1 MYPRR
6 HIMEDILSELADSI
20 ESMPSDEEMARLRT
34 LCVEMV
40 EKQREADETEAKL
53 KDLKRE
59 IYELQHKKIPE
70 VSAEIGMDRVGLPD
84 LNVDVVVAPY
94 YKANISSSW
103 DEDRRQAAFDYLTE
117 IEVGDIIRTEV
128 SYSLGPESMEL
139 AEAIHTAV
147 VEYASMDE
155 RSAERPGAEDRH
167 GRPVEHSDLRCARAH
182 GEGGTSRSREDR
194 SNCWPGGQDQG
205 AQVT

>member
-147 VEYASMDE
+147 VEYASRMNDPQNVPEPKIGMGVPWNTLTSVVRELTEKGEPLDLEKIGATVGQVAKIKE
-155 RSAERPGAEDRH
+155 RK
-167 GRPVEHSDLRCARAH
+167 
-182 GEGGTSRSREDR
+182 
-194 SNCWPGGQDQG
+194 
-205 AQVT
+205 